1 MEYNYLVYGGFALLF
16 LYLGLRVAGTLAFS
30 KLVSDEF
37 DHIIASDEHKVKG
50 RFE

>member
-16 LYLGLRVAGTLAFS
+16 FYLVLRVLGTLAFT
-30 KLVSDEF
+30 KLVNDEF
-37 DHIIASDEHKVKG
+37 EHIIASDEHKVKG